1 MGDLTE
7 DLVEQRKELEEKD
20 HWKTRAKQLEE
31 QLAKRKEGISTEE
44 LLQNLAKENEKLDKR
59 HDKVMEKY
67 LEFKKEY

>member
-1 MGDLTE
+1 MGDLTD

-20 HWKTRAKQLEE
+20 HYKTKAKHLEE
-31 QLAKRKEGISTEE
+31 QLAKRKDGLSTDEQ
-44 LLQNLAKENEKLDKR
+44 LQNLAKENEKLDKR